1 MRVELSEVY
10 LNYFDTIGHYF
21 DTSPHKSMDWMK
33 EKNRKVK
40 EVLIPEVNNT
50 FKHQM
55 ELHQN
60 NAALRKEEITVDLRH
75 ATGDPH
81 EAQMCSTLRQELCG
95 TFKVDMFLFRRN
107 LATICEELDFFIV
120 SLIVVSVVMVIVGF
134 PSDITEVIKLAE
146 DTPLFL
152 MRDLFVILVGVGG
165 VFTTL
170 WETSEFTSAAV
181 LLQLMAQEIE
191 LPNSSLQIE
200 QKQYLLHTQIAFT
213 INGIPITKTIFST
226 FMQVA
231 FSAFTYYLTWGGT
244 AQPPS

>member
-40 EVLIPEVNNT
+40 EVLIPEVNIT

-60 NAALRKEEITVDLRH
+60 NAALHKEKITVDLQH
-75 ATGDPH
+75 VDDPH
-81 EAQMCSTLRQELCG
+81 EARMCSTLREELCG
-95 TFKVDMFLFRRN
+95 TFKVGMFLFRRN
-107 LATICEELDFFIV
+107 LATICEELDFFIL

-134 PSDITEVIKLAE
+134 PSDITEIIKLSE

-152 MRDLFVILVGVGG
+152 LRDLFVILVGVGG

-170 WETSEFTSAAV
+170 WETSEFTTAAV
-181 LLQLMAQEIE
+181 LLQPMAQEIE

-226 FMQVA
+226 FMQVS

-244 AQPPS
+244 AQPSS